1 MKIVVAFFCESV
13 KIVIRLINQATSN
26 DELSSLNLGYCCFVR
41 IDESKLTIIH
51 AFLFCFTDEIPKIMM
66 DHNLQPARFIE
77 DFTMIAGKPILY
89 FIAGIKVTL
98 QKSKVQFGILLVRD
112 TQGNGHA
119 LIAESRFPNQS
130 IMPFFTLIKFCK
142 ILVGLWINS

>member
-1 MKIVVAFFCESV
+1 
-13 KIVIRLINQATSN
+13 
-26 DELSSLNLGYCCFVR
+26 
-41 IDESKLTIIH
+41 
-51 AFLFCFTDEIPKIMM
+51 M

-89 FIAGIKVTL
+89 FIAGIKVIL

-119 LIAESRFPNQS
+119 LIAESRYPNQ
-130 IMPFFTLIKFCK
+130 
-142 ILVGLWINS
+142 INYDIF